1 VVLLLFVLLFAAPV
15 VLLPFVLLLGVV
27 RPLLL
32 PARLDGVHAL
42 VVPPLSLA
50 SLQLDSVQMFRDPAE
65 VVQLAFAPIAIATRL
80 NRVPRALGTVT
91 H

>member
-15 VLLPFVLLLGVV
+15 VLLLVVLLLSAV

-32 PARLDGVHAL
+32 PARLDGVQVL
-42 VVPPLSLA
+42 VVPPLS
-50 SLQLDSVQMFRDPAE
+50 QPDPVQMFRDPAE